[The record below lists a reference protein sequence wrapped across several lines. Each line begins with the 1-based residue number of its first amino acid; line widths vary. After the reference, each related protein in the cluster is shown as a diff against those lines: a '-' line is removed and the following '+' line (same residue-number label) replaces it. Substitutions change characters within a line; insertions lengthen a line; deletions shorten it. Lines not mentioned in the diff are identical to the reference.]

1 MRCAISIKRQW
12 VLAVFNSRPVDSSP
26 IWVMQLQQDMSY
38 FFLSFFFKVF
48 IECVTI
54 LVLFYVFIF
63 WSQGM
68 WDRSSPTRDQTC
80 TPWSGR
86 LNLNH
91 CTTREVPSYFL
102 VSIFWGVLFCLFAT
116 LHILWDLSSPNRDW
130 TQAVNVQSPNHWT
143 GREFPVSLILDAIK
157 IFSFFLL
164 SMLSVSFF
172 VFPILFATSKV
183 TDEKNTHLKITPF

>member
-68 WDRSSPTRDQTC
+68 WDRSSPTRDRTC

-116 LHILWDLSSPNRDW
+116 LHILWDLSSSTRDQ
-130 TQAVNVQSPNHWT
+130 THTPCIGRRSLNHWT
-143 GREFPVSLILDAIK
+143 AREVPVWQLE
-157 IFSFFLL
+157 
-164 SMLSVSFF
+164 SV
-172 VFPILFATSKV
+172 LKV
-183 TDEKNTHLKITPF
+183 LVAQ